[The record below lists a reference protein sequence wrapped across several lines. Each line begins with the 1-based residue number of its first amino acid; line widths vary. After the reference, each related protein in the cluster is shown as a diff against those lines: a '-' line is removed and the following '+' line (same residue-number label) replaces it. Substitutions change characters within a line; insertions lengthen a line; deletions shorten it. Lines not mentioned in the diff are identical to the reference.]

1 MNNEI
6 NLQGLNG
13 EEVYKAL
20 YNKELNTKKNVLEY
34 IDALRVLKKVDEI
47 DYDQMQSVYDFVYE
61 SINNMHESIKPN
73 TIMYLKNELKK
84 QIGKYVFN
92 KEPDKVNYFI
102 EFFKE
107 SYPVHERRK
116 DFTWVLMDIS
126 KISDEQILTTL
137 KYINFC
143 VLKGARLNE
152 EEKKDILREVKR
164 LVKRKNLH
172 NINDVRSLKALNDA
186 LKIKIVSKKDDFI
199 IKEL

>member
-20 YNKELNTKKNVLEY
+20 YDKELNTKKNVLEY
-34 IDALRVLKKVDEI
+34 IDTLKVLKKACEI

-61 SINNMHESIKPN
+61 SINNMHDSIKPN
-73 TIMYLKNELKK
+73 TIMFLKNELKK
-84 QIGKYVFN
+84 QIGKFVYN

-107 SYPVHERRK
+107 AYPVHERRK

-126 KISDEQILTTL
+126 KISDEQILKTL
-137 KYINFC
+137 KLINYYI
-143 VLKGARLNE
+143 LQGAHLNKE
-152 EEKKDILREVKR
+152 ERADIIREIER

-172 NINDVRSLKALNDA
+172 NINDVRSLKALNDE
-186 LKIKIVSKKDDFI
+186 LKIKIVSNKNGFL
-199 IKEL
+199 IKQI

>member
-1 MNNEI
+1 MNKEI

-13 EEVYKAL
+13 EEVYEAL

-34 IDALRVLKKVDEI
+34 IDILKVLKKSEEI

-61 SINNMHESIKPN
+61 SINKMHESIKPN

-84 QIGKYVFN
+84 QIGKFVYN
-92 KEPDKVNYFI
+92 KEPDNVNYFI

-107 SYPVHERRK
+107 AYPVHERRK
-116 DFTWVLMDIS
+116 DFTWVLMDIN

-137 KYINFC
+137 KFINFY
-143 VLKGARLNE
+143 VLKGGSIRE
-152 EEKKDILREVKR
+152 EERADILREVKR

-172 NINDVRSLKALNDA
+172 NINDVRSLKALNEA
-186 LKIKIVSKKDDFI
+186 LKIKIVTKKDDFLV
-199 IKEL
+199 KEL

>member
-1 MNNEI
+1 MNKEI

-13 EEVYKAL
+13 EEVYEAL

-34 IDALRVLKKVDEI
+34 IDILKVLKKSEEI

-61 SINNMHESIKPN
+61 SINKMHESIKPN

-84 QIGKYVFN
+84 QIGKFVYN

-102 EFFKE
+102 EFFKDA
-107 SYPVHERRK
+107 YQVHERRK
-116 DFTWVLMDIS
+116 DFTWVLMDIN

-137 KYINFC
+137 KFINFY
-143 VLKGARLNE
+143 VLKGGSIRE
-152 EEKKDILREVKR
+152 EERADILREVKR

-172 NINDVRSLKALNDA
+172 NINDVRSLKALNEA
-186 LKIKIVSKKDDFI
+186 LKIKIVTKKDDFLV
-199 IKEL
+199 KEL

>member
-1 MNNEI
+1 MNKEI

-13 EEVYKAL
+13 EEVYEAL

-34 IDALRVLKKVDEI
+34 IDILKVLKKSEEI

-61 SINNMHESIKPN
+61 SINKMHESIKPN

-84 QIGKYVFN
+84 QIGKFVYN

-102 EFFKE
+102 EFFKDA
-107 SYPVHERRK
+107 YPVHERRK
-116 DFTWVLMDIS
+116 DFTWVLMDIN

-137 KYINFC
+137 KFINFY
-143 VLKGARLNE
+143 VLKGGSIRE
-152 EEKKDILREVKR
+152 EERADILREVKR

-172 NINDVRSLKALNDA
+172 NINDVRSLKALNEA
-186 LKIKIVSKKDDFI
+186 LKIKIVTKKDDFLV
-199 IKEL
+199 KEL

>member
-102 EFFKE
+102 EFYKFI
-107 SYPVHERRK
+107 Y
-116 DFTWVLMDIS
+116 IYI
-126 KISDEQILTTL
+126 KIICLLCL
-137 KYINFC
+137 KY
-143 VLKGARLNE
+143 
-152 EEKKDILREVKR
+152 
-164 LVKRKNLH
+164 
-172 NINDVRSLKALNDA
+172 
-186 LKIKIVSKKDDFI
+186 KIIC
-199 IKEL
+199 

>member
-1 MNNEI
+1 MNKEI

-13 EEVYKAL
+13 EEVYEAL

-34 IDALRVLKKVDEI
+34 IDILKVLKKSEEI

-61 SINNMHESIKPN
+61 NINKMHESIKPN

-84 QIGKYVFN
+84 QIGKFVYN

-102 EFFKE
+102 EFFKDA
-107 SYPVHERRK
+107 YPVHERRK
-116 DFTWVLMDIS
+116 DFTWVLMDIN

-137 KYINFC
+137 KFINFY
-143 VLKGARLNE
+143 VLKGGSIRE
-152 EEKKDILREVKR
+152 EERADILREVKR

-172 NINDVRSLKALNDA
+172 NINDVRSLKALNEA
-186 LKIKIVSKKDDFI
+186 LKIKIVTKKDDFLV
-199 IKEL
+199 KEL

>member
-13 EEVYKAL
+13 EEVYNVL

-34 IDALRVLKKVDEI
+34 IDALKVLKKAEEV

-61 SINNMHESIKPN
+61 SINKMHESIKPN

-84 QIGKYVFN
+84 QIGKFVFN

-107 SYPVHERRK
+107 AYPVHERRK
-116 DFTWVLMDIS
+116 DFTWVLMDIN

-143 VLKGARLNE
+143 ILKGARLNE
-152 EEKKDILREVKR
+152 EEKIDILREVKR

-172 NINDVRSLKALNDA
+172 NINDVRSLKALNEA

>member
-1 MNNEI
+1 MNKEI

-13 EEVYKAL
+13 KEVYEAL

-34 IDALRVLKKVDEI
+34 IDILKVLKKSEEI

-61 SINNMHESIKPN
+61 NINKMHESIKPN

-84 QIGKYVFN
+84 QIGKFVYN

-102 EFFKE
+102 EFFKDA
-107 SYPVHERRK
+107 YPVHERRK
-116 DFTWVLMDIS
+116 DFTWVLMDIN

-137 KYINFC
+137 KFINFY
-143 VLKGARLNE
+143 VLKGGSIRE
-152 EEKKDILREVKR
+152 EERADILREVKR

-172 NINDVRSLKALNDA
+172 NINDVRSLKALNEA
-186 LKIKIVSKKDDFI
+186 LKIKIVTKKDDFLV
-199 IKEL
+199 KEL

>member
-1 MNNEI
+1 MNKEI

-13 EEVYKAL
+13 EEVYEAL

-34 IDALRVLKKVDEI
+34 IDILKVLKKSKEI

-61 SINNMHESIKPN
+61 SINKMHESIKPN

-84 QIGKYVFN
+84 QIGKFVYN

-102 EFFKE
+102 EFFKDA
-107 SYPVHERRK
+107 YPVHERRK
-116 DFTWVLMDIS
+116 DFTWVLMDIN

-137 KYINFC
+137 KFINFY
-143 VLKGARLNE
+143 VLKGGSIRE
-152 EEKKDILREVKR
+152 EERADILREVKR

-172 NINDVRSLKALNDA
+172 NINDVRSLKALNEA
-186 LKIKIVSKKDDFI
+186 LKIKIVTKKDDFLV
-199 IKEL
+199 KEL